1 MLYRILNFH
10 HFETTVIFLKF
21 IKGNSYHGVKL
32 VERRIRNSNS
42 YNTEL
47 HTLEQ
52 NFWYLNSDLYQA
64 LCFGNLENQI
74 RVLLT
79 TGDYM
84 MLVEAVNGIHTHTH
98 THQPPSIHQLFQNY
112 RKKIEDMSFYLNLYC
127 WVESRI
133 HQILLGYTELI
144 FFFFFLNTQHVQCE
158 VSPYHRLLRR
168 GSSFMEI
175 S

>member
-10 HFETTVIFLKF
+10 HFETTVIFLKI

-74 RVLLT
+74 RYINNRGLYDA
-79 TGDYM
+79 GRSCQWY
-84 MLVEAVNGIHTHTH
+84 THTH
-98 THQPPSIHQLFQNY
+98 TYTPATLHTPIVSELQKENWGHEFLF
-112 RKKIEDMSFYLNLYC
+112 KL
-127 WVESRI
+127 
-133 HQILLGYTELI
+133 ILLSWVKNTSDSLGLHWVD

-168 GSSFMEI
+168 GSSFMEN

>member
-1 MLYRILNFH
+1 MKR
-10 HFETTVIFLKF
+10 
-21 IKGNSYHGVKL
+21 

-47 HTLEQ
+47 HTPEQ

-64 LCFGNLENQI
+64 LYSGNLVNQVRI
-74 RVLLT
+74 LLT
-79 TGDYM
+79 SGDYM
-84 MLVEAVNGIHTHTH
+84 MLAEAFSSITHTH
-98 THQPPSIHQLFQNY
+98 TPQPPSTHQLFQNY
-112 RKKIEDMSFYLNLYC
+112 REEIEDMSFCLNSYC

-133 HQILLGYTELI
+133 IRFSWATPSW
-144 FFFFFLNTQHVQCE
+144 FFFFLNTQHIQYR

-168 GSSFMEI
+168 GSSFMEN

>member
-10 HFETTVIFLKF
+10 HFETTVLFLKF
-21 IKGNSYHGVKL
+21 IKRNSHHGVKL
-32 VERRIRNSNS
+32 VERGIRNSNS

-47 HTLEQ
+47 PALKQ
-52 NFWYLNSDLYQA
+52 NFWCLNSDLYQA
-64 LCFGNLENQI
+64 LCFGNLENQV

-98 THQPPSIHQLFQNY
+98 THQPPSIHQLFQSY
-112 RKKIEDMSFYLNLYC
+112 RKKIEDMSFYLNSYC

-144 FFFFFLNTQHVQCE
+144 FFFFLNTQHVQCE

-168 GSSFMEI
+168 GSSFMEH